1 MHAFQWSGDLR
12 IPQLRL
18 RTARLEPLLAFYAHA
33 LGLEMLSR
41 SGSEAVL
48 AAPGQNEPL
57 VILSEDP
64 SAVRRPAGA
73 TGLFHLA
80 LRFPSRVGL
89 ANALRRLL
97 SYQDALVGA
106 EHHGVSEALYLRD
119 PDGNGVEL
127 YADVPR
133 AQWPWHE
140 GQIAMTSASLDLA
153 NLLAATDAPS
163 ARAASPRGIA
173 LGHLH
178 LHVADL
184 AEAERFFHEY
194 LGLAVTQRDFPGALF
209 FAAGGYHHHIA
220 ANTWAGGA
228 RTPPAGST
236 GLISYRLETSLQ
248 ESVDVLRQRALAFGY
263 ETGAEGTG
271 FLQVRDPNGA
281 WLEVA
286 AAAVSNSEPDAA
298 LLASLP

>member
-1 MHAFQWSGDLR
+1 MHAFQWSGNLR

-18 RTARLEPLLAFYAHA
+18 RTARLEPLLAFYEHA
-33 LGLEMLSR
+33 LGLEILTK
-41 SGSEAVL
+41 SGSEAAL

-57 VILSEDP
+57 VILSEDAG
-64 SAVRRPAGA
+64 AVRRPTGS

-80 LRFPSRVGL
+80 LRLPSRVGL

-97 SYQDALVGA
+97 RYQDALVGA

-127 YADVPR
+127 YADLPR
-133 AQWPWHE
+133 SQWPWHE

-163 ARAASPRGIA
+163 ARTASPQGIE

-178 LHVADL
+178 LHVAEL
-184 AEAERFFHEY
+184 AEAERFFHKF

-236 GLISYRLETSLQ
+236 GLISYRLETSRQ
-248 ESVDVLRQRALAFGY
+248 ESVEVLRQRALAFGY
-263 ETGAEGTG
+263 ETGAAGPG
-271 FLQVRDPNGA
+271 FLEVRDPNGA

-286 AAAVSNSEPDAA
+286 AASVVPIEPEPELFTA
-298 LLASLP
+298 